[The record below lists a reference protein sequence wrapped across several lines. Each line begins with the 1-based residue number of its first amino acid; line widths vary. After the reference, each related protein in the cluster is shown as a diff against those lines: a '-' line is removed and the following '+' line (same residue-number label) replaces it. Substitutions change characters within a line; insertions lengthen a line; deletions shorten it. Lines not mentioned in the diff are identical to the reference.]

1 MKYLS
6 SYIKQYI
13 VLNENF
19 NTASSSKLDEVILS
33 MNDVITDISESPY
46 AHQNAYID
54 NLMLD
59 LKIKEIGEGI
69 SRTAY
74 SNPDDFYVIK
84 VAINRDG
91 VAANKDE
98 VEISRRRHGSEAQDL
113 FLQLFAHD
121 QINKEPL
128 WIVSEKVIPLGNV
141 DDLNTLKKIFPTF
154 DKITNGLIDDSRIYL
169 HFVTYILQLFNF
181 NNQKSDIL
189 HEFKEDVKDYW
200 ETIMWRDLSLLELDS
215 LELGEDINKFARG
228 FANVYTSD
236 LHEGNIAIRNSQ
248 NPSPKDIVILD
259 FDIE

>member
-1 MKYLS
+1 MKHLAR
-6 SYIKQYI
+6 YIKQYI

-98 VEISRRRHGSEAQDL
+98 VEISSRRHGSEAQDL

-121 QINKEPL
+121 QINEEPL
-128 WIVSEKVIPLGNV
+128 WIVSEKVIPLGSV

-169 HFVTYILQLFNF
+169 RFVAYILQLFDF
-181 NNQKSDIL
+181 NKDDIL

-200 ETIMWRDLSLLELDS
+200 VSILGRDLSLLELD
-215 LELGEDINKFARG
+215 ELTLDEDINKFARG
-228 FANVYTSD
+228 FVNVHTSD
-236 LHEGNIAIRNSQ
+236 LHDGNIAIRNSQ